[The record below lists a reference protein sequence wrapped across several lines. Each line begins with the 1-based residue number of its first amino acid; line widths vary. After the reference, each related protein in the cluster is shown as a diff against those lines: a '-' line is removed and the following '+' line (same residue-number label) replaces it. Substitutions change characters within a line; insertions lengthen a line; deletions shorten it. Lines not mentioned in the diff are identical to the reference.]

1 MQKKAL
7 IEWMDIIKKT
17 NEKHTEG
24 ENTGLTDTQ
33 KA

>member
-1 MQKKAL
+1 MPKNAL

-17 NEKHTEG
+17 NEKQESNT
-24 ENTGLTDTQ
+24 TGLKDDQ